1 MGMAGGFIGLA
12 ILLGIGTMILGGA
25 TTDCSQLV
33 GAPTPNSGGTNPGVD
48 AKLLAANPESYK
60 DGTATQANIAALP
73 GGGGS
78 SATTAGTY
86 GLPGSWA
93 HSCALAGAQAQSGY
107 TLMLVALVITAA
119 AVVLIVVR
127 MLAA

>member
-25 TTDCSQLV
+25 TTDCSTLV
-33 GAPTPNSGGTNPGVD
+33 GAPTTGSATTGGD
-48 AKLLAANPESYK
+48 AKLLASNPEAYREAGGSF
-60 DGTATQANIAALP
+60 GTSNPNLP
-73 GGGGS
+73 GSGW
-78 SATTAGTY
+78 TANTGTY
-86 GLPGSWA
+86 GLTGSWA
-93 HSCALAGAQAQSGY
+93 HSCALASAQAQSGY

>member
-25 TTDCSQLV
+25 TTDCSTLV
-33 GAPTPNSGGTNPGVD
+33 GAPTAAGTGSD
-48 AKLLAANPESYK
+48 AKLLASNPEAYRES
-60 DGTATQANIAALP
+60 GGAMSASALP
-73 GGGGS
+73 GAG
-78 SATTAGTY
+78 ATAGTY
-86 GLPGSWA
+86 GLTGSWA
-93 HSCALAGAQAQSGY
+93 HSCSLASAQAQSGY

>member
-25 TTDCSQLV
+25 TTDCSTLV
-33 GAPTPNSGGTNPGVD
+33 GAPSGTFNPTTADSKAV
-48 AKLLAANPESYK
+48 AADPENYK
-60 DGTATQANIAALP
+60 DSG
-73 GGGGS
+73 
-78 SATTAGTY
+78 AGTGFGKPATA

-93 HSCALAGAQAQSGY
+93 HSCALAGTQAQAGY

>member
-25 TTDCSQLV
+25 TTDCSTLV
-33 GAPTPNSGGTNPGVD
+33 GAPVPGTAAGGD
-48 AKLLAANPESYK
+48 SKLLAANPEAYK
-60 DGTATQANIAALP
+60 DGGGNFPSANVAGNGFTATTN
-73 GGGGS
+73 S
-78 SATTAGTY
+78 TTSGTY
-86 GLPGSWA
+86 GLSGSWA
-93 HSCALAGAQAQSGY
+93 HSCALAQAQSQAGY

>member
-25 TTDCSQLV
+25 TTDCSTLV
-33 GAPTPNSGGTNPGVD
+33 GSPTVNASATAD
-48 AKLLAANPESYK
+48 AKLLAANPEAYRETG
-60 DGTATQANIAALP
+60 GTLKAGALP
-73 GGGGS
+73 GVG
-78 SATTAGTY
+78 TIDGTY
-86 GLPGSWA
+86 GLTGSWA
-93 HSCALAGAQAQSGY
+93 HSCSLANTQAQSGY

>member
-25 TTDCSQLV
+25 TTDCSTLV
-33 GAPTPNSGGTNPGVD
+33 GSPTVGSGSTGGD
-48 AKLLAANPESYK
+48 AKLLASNPEAYRETGGALS
-60 DGTATQANIAALP
+60 ANTLP
-73 GGGGS
+73 GVGS
-78 SATTAGTY
+78 AAGTY
-86 GLPGSWA
+86 GLTGSWA
-93 HSCALAGAQAQSGY
+93 HSCALASAQAQSGY